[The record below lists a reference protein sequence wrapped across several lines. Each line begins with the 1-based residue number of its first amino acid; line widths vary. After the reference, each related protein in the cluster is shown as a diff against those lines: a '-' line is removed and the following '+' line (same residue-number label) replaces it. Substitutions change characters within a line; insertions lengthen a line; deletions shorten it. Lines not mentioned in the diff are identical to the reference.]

1 MTFSTFNQG
10 FVNISD
16 LHPNLNR
23 PSIKGIVI
31 GKTDV
36 KGFPDR
42 KNIGSERYT
51 FSFTIRDSPSSFI
64 NASSWG
70 REEYI
75 KPLSDSFRVG
85 DCVIIENPLVQT
97 KDVEKEEKFNPSTPS
112 YYRLLISEVHSSVKI
127 CSKSEVENTFL
138 SLLHLPTKDPQD
150 YYSLGDIVAN
160 GQSLNGKI
168 INVLAAVRSVGE
180 IKCFTT
186 SDRRKG
192 QRCEVKL
199 FDDIVA
205 SFGMICWDNESIQ
218 LAQSWIP
225 RETVIFAADV
235 RINYDAFRNTM
246 VATVV
251 SKTLFTTNPD
261 TPEAQTL
268 LGYARECIE
277 TGAFLEGYE
286 ELTNDT
292 VNLDSVKDVYTVRQ
306 IQERASQGLEKNDPL
321 YGIVFAYISMLNI
334 DSDTGKII
342 RNRCSRCHYLITD
355 SSDICTYSFC
365 NEMSSEPKSVVASLD
380 LRVDVSDHSG
390 TLSCNLSGNVAEET
404 LSCTVDRF
412 FNLTEDQKTT
422 LKWNFL
428 LERCKIYLKIVSST
442 NSRNGMRINILSCKI
457 ADPIE
462 ASENFLGRE
471 NCNL

>member
-1 MTFSTFNQG
+1 MAYRTSHQG
-10 FVNISD
+10 SVSISD
-16 LHPNLNR
+16 LHPNLSR
-23 PSIKGIVI
+23 PSIIGIVI

-51 FSFTIRDSPSSFI
+51 FSFTIRDSPASFI

-70 REEYI
+70 GEEYI
-75 KPLSDSFRVG
+75 KSLSDSFRVG

-112 YYRLLISEVHSSVKI
+112 YYRLLISEVHSLVKI
-127 CSKSEVENTFL
+127 CSSYEMDNTLL

-180 IKCFTT
+180 LKNFTT
-186 SDRRKG
+186 SDRRRG

-199 FDDIVA
+199 FDDVVA

-218 LAQSWIP
+218 LAQTWVP
-225 RETVIFAADV
+225 RQTVIFASDI

-261 TPEAQTL
+261 TQESRAL
-268 LGYARECIE
+268 LSYARDC
-277 TGAFLEGYE
+277 TQSGAFFEENE
-286 ELTNDT
+286 ELSKDS
-292 VNLDSVKDVYTVRQ
+292 VNLESINDVYTVQQ
-306 IQERASQGLEKNDPL
+306 IKERAAHGLEKNNPL
-321 YGIVFAYISMLNI
+321 YGIVFAYISTLNV
-334 DSDTGKII
+334 DSDVGKII
-342 RNRCSRCHYLITD
+342 RNRCSRCRYLITD
-355 SSDICTYSFC
+355 PSDVCTYTFC
-365 NEMSSEPKSVVASLD
+365 DEMSTEPKSVVTSFD
-380 LRVDVSDHSG
+380 LIVDLTDHTG
-390 TLSCNLSGNVAEET
+390 TLMSCNLSGSVAEET
-404 LSCTVDRF
+404 LSCTVDEF
-412 FNLTEDQKTT
+412 FNLSEDQKTT

-428 LERCKIYLKIVSST
+428 LERCKIYLKIVLST
-442 NSRNGMRINILSCKI
+442 NSRNGMRVNVVSCKM

-462 ASENFLGRE
+462 ASKRLPRRGQM
-471 NCNL
+471 

>member
-1 MTFSTFNQG
+1 MAYRTSHQG
-10 FVNISD
+10 SVSISD
-16 LHPNLNR
+16 LHPNLSR
-23 PSIKGIVI
+23 PSIIGIVI

-51 FSFTIRDSPSSFI
+51 FSFTIRDSPASFI

-70 REEYI
+70 GEEYI
-75 KPLSDSFRVG
+75 KSLSDSFRVG

-112 YYRLLISEVHSSVKI
+112 YYRLLISEVHSLVKI
-127 CSKSEVENTFL
+127 CSSYEVDNTLL

-180 IKCFTT
+180 LKNFTT
-186 SDRRKG
+186 SDRRRG

-199 FDDIVA
+199 FDDVVA

-218 LAQSWIP
+218 LAQTWVP
-225 RETVIFAADV
+225 RQTVIFASDI

-261 TPEAQTL
+261 TQESRAL
-268 LGYARECIE
+268 LSYARDC
-277 TGAFLEGYE
+277 TQSGAFFEENE
-286 ELTNDT
+286 ELSKDS
-292 VNLDSVKDVYTVRQ
+292 VNLESINDVYTVQQ
-306 IQERASQGLEKNDPL
+306 IKERAAHGLEKNNPL
-321 YGIVFAYISMLNI
+321 YGIVFAYISTLNV
-334 DSDTGKII
+334 DSDVGKII
-342 RNRCSRCHYLITD
+342 RNRCSRCRYLITD
-355 SSDICTYSFC
+355 PSDVCTYTFC
-365 NEMSSEPKSVVASLD
+365 DEMSTEPKSVVTSFD
-380 LRVDVSDHSG
+380 LIVDLTDHTG
-390 TLSCNLSGNVAEET
+390 TLMSCNLSGSVAEET
-404 LSCTVDRF
+404 LSCTVDEF
-412 FNLTEDQKTT
+412 FNLSEDQKTT

-428 LERCKIYLKIVSST
+428 LERCKIYLKIVLST
-442 NSRNGMRINILSCKI
+442 NSRNGMRVNVVSCKM

-462 ASENFLGRE
+462 ASKRLPRRGQM
-471 NCNL
+471 